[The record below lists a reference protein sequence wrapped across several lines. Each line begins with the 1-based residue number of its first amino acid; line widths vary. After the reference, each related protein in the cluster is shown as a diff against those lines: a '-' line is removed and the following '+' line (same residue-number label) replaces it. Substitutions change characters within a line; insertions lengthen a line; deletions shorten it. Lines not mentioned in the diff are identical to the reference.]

1 MRLIA
6 LRAAALLL
14 ASLVLTA
21 VPAFAAP
28 DTASP
33 APETAAPAAHEA
45 AYRGNAKS
53 KVFHK
58 ADCRHATCKAC
69 TSVFASEAEARAAG
83 YHPCKICL
91 GR

>member
-6 LRAAALLL
+6 LRPAALLL
-14 ASLVLTA
+14 ASLILTA

-33 APETAAPAAHEA
+33 VTETTAQAAREA
-45 AYRGNAKS
+45 AYRGNTKS

-58 ADCRHATCKAC
+58 AACRHAACKAC
-69 TSVFASEAEARAAG
+69 TKVFTSEAEARAAG
-83 YHPCKICL
+83 YHPCKVCF